1 MQITDYLTRAFS
13 IQQSAF
19 SGAFYVLTGI
29 HFLHV
34 MGGLA
39 AMVFMFMRTFNPN
52 IRFRRPPQRTPRR
65 DAVLLLALRRRSVG
79 RAVRHDLPAPVYE
92 MTMKRRLTSGPEVP
106 AGKGRRS
113 ALAGPAALVGAVMA
127 VFAVLFWT
135 LPAPAQ
141 TKPVRTDP
149 ASIAAGET
157 LYD

>member
-1 MQITDYLTRAFS
+1 
-13 IQQSAF
+13 
-19 SGAFYVLTGI
+19 
-29 HFLHV
+29 
-34 MGGLA
+34 
-39 AMVFMFMRTFNPN
+39 
-52 IRFRRPPQRTPRR
+52 
-65 DAVLLLALRRRSVG
+65 
-79 RAVRHDLPAPVYE
+79 
-92 MTMKRRLTSGPEVP
+92 MTMKRRLASGPEVR

-157 LYD
+157 LYDLHCSACHGVGAVGAKGPPLLGVGPAAVDFFLSTGRMPLASPNDEPVEGRRSSMTTRSRRSLLTSTTWTPPTAPPARVYRT